1 MYNIKTHS
9 KSGTLF
15 SKKKMS
21 NKIERT
27 KLFFQKF
34 PHNIYPHIYILLYSF
49 IMRTTEIGFEFK
61 L

>member
-21 NKIERT
+21 NKIERGLIILSEVT
-27 KLFFQKF
+27 TQYIYTY
-34 PHNIYPHIYILLYSF
+34 IYPTI
-49 IMRTTEIGFEFK
+49 
-61 L
+61 